1 MLFLPRKTVEAWEP
15 SKKKKDLS
23 EFDVRVTVHRDK
35 FDVQVTVHHD
45 KFDVQV
51 TVHRDKFL

>member
-1 MLFLPRKTVEAWEP
+1 MFSTRQRQNTFFRGTVKQITVRAAKMVTILPQI
-15 SKKKKDLS
+15 
-23 EFDVRVTVHRDK
+23 F
-35 FDVQVTVHHD
+35 

>member
-1 MLFLPRKTVEAWEP
+1 MPVTALV
-15 SKKKKDLS
+15 SKCY
-23 EFDVRVTVHRDK
+23 EQGHAE
-35 FDVQVTVHHD
+35 